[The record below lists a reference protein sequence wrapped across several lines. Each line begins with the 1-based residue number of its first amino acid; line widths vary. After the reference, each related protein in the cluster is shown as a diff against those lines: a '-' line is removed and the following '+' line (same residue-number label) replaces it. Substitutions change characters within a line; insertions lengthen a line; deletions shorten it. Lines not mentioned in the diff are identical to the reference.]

1 MECDL
6 KSLTIEEINELAL
19 KLGLEPYRARQIAQW
34 VFRHHAVSVDEMT
47 SLSKEIREKL
57 KRVAGISS
65 FAPVTIAASRDG
77 SKKYLFE
84 TADGY
89 GVETVLMPEKNHQTL
104 CISTQ
109 IGCSLGCRFCF
120 TGTLGFKR
128 NLSTAEILNQVS
140 AVLKA
145 EKSKEKLP
153 NLVFMGMGEP
163 LLNYE
168 NVLKSLKILLSSW
181 GFNFSHRK
189 ITVSTAGIT
198 PLIRQLAEDLPVN
211 LAISLN
217 APDDKIRSYL
227 MPVNKKYPLKQLLK
241 EARSFPVPSRKRITF
256 EYILIK
262 DVNDSPAHAE
272 ALARLLKNIP
282 CKINLIPFNEFPGT
296 SLQRPEDKR
305 ILQFQSIL
313 HNHHFTA
320 PIRMSKGSD
329 IVAACGQLG
338 GSINQERTSH
348 DAICT

>member
-1 MECDL
+1 MA
-6 KSLTIEEINELAL
+6 IEEIEALASS
-19 KLGLEPYRARQIAQW
+19 LGLETYRARQIAQW
-34 VFRHHAVSVDEMT
+34 VFRHHAVMVDEMT
-47 SLSKEIREKL
+47 SLSKEIRAKL
-57 KRVAGISS
+57 KEVACISS
-65 FAPVTIAASRDG
+65 LSIATIAASRDG
-77 SKKYLFE
+77 SKKYLFK
-84 TADGY
+84 TDDGC
-89 GVETVLMPEKNHQTL
+89 GVETVLMPEKTHQTL

-120 TGTLGFKR
+120 TGTLGLKR
-128 NLSTAEILNQVS
+128 NLTAAEILNQVS

-145 EKSKEKLP
+145 ENLKEKLP

-168 NVLKSLKILLSSW
+168 NVLRSLKILLSPW

-217 APDDKIRSYL
+217 APDDEIRSYL

-256 EYILIK
+256 EYILIN
-262 DVNDSPAHAE
+262 DINDSPAHAE

-282 CKINLIPFNEFPGT
+282 CKINLIPFNEYPGT
-296 SLQRPEDKR
+296 SFHRPEEKQVLR
-305 ILQFQSIL
+305 FQSIL
-313 HNHHFTA
+313 HNHNFTA

-338 GSINQERTSH
+338 GSIKAQR
-348 DAICT
+348 

>member
-1 MECDL
+1 MAIKE
-6 KSLTIEEINELAL
+6 IEALASA
-19 KLGLEPYRARQIAQW
+19 LGLETYRARQIAQW
-34 VFRHHAVSVDEMT
+34 VFRHHAVSIDEMT
-47 SLSKEIREKL
+47 SLSKEIRAKL
-57 KRVAGISS
+57 KEVAGISS
-65 FAPVTIAASRDG
+65 LAPDTIAASRDG
-77 SKKYLFE
+77 SKKYLFKTE
-84 TADGY
+84 DGH
-89 GVETVLMPEKNHQTL
+89 GVETVLMPEKTHQTL

-109 IGCSLGCRFCF
+109 IGCSLCCRFCF
-120 TGTLGFKR
+120 TGTLGLKR
-128 NLSTAEILNQVS
+128 NLTTAEILNQVS

-145 EKSKEKLP
+145 EKLKEKLP

-168 NVLKSLKILLSSW
+168 NVLKSLKILLSPWS
-181 GFNFSHRK
+181 FNFSHRK

-217 APDDKIRSYL
+217 APTDAIRSYL
-227 MPVNKKYPLKQLLK
+227 MPVNKKYPLKQLLQ

-262 DVNDSPAHAE
+262 EINDSPAHAE

-282 CKINLIPFNEFPGT
+282 CKINLIPFNEFPN
-296 SLQRPEDKR
+296 SRFQRPEDKR

-338 GSINQERTSH
+338 GSINKMGKQ
-348 DAICT
+348 IP

>member
-1 MECDL
+1 MSFMKCDL
-6 KSLTIEEINELAL
+6 KSLTIEEIEALAL

-140 AVLKA
+140 AALKA
-145 EKSKEKLP
+145 ENLKEKLP

-168 NVLKSLKILLSSW
+168 NVLKSLKILLSPW

-296 SLQRPEDKR
+296 SLQRPDDKR

-338 GSINQERTSH
+338 GSINTGRMR
-348 DAICT
+348 

>member
-1 MECDL
+1 MKCDL
-6 KSLTIEEINELAL
+6 KSLTIEEIEALAL

-65 FAPVTIAASRDG
+65 LAPVTIAASRDG
-77 SKKYLFE
+77 SKKYLFK

-109 IGCSLGCRFCF
+109 IGCPLGCRFCF
-120 TGTLGFKR
+120 TGTLGIKR

-145 EKSKEKLP
+145 ENLKEKLP
-153 NLVFMGMGEP
+153 NLVLMGMGEP

-168 NVLKSLKILLSSW
+168 SVLKSLKILLSPW

-262 DVNDSPAHAE
+262 DVNDSPALAE

-296 SLQRPEDKR
+296 SLQKPEDKR

-338 GSINQERTSH
+338 GSINSGK
-348 DAICT
+348 

>member
-1 MECDL
+1 
-6 KSLTIEEINELAL
+6 
-19 KLGLEPYRARQIAQW
+19 
-34 VFRHHAVSVDEMT
+34 MT
-47 SLSKEIREKL
+47 SLSKEIRAKL
-57 KRVAGISS
+57 KEVAGISS
-65 FAPVTIAASRDG
+65 LDPETIAASRDG
-77 SKKYLFE
+77 SKKYLFK
-84 TADGY
+84 TADGF
-89 GVETVLMPEKNHQTL
+89 GVETVLMPEKTHQTL

-120 TGTLGFKR
+120 TGTLGLKR
-128 NLSTAEILNQVS
+128 NLTTAEILNQVS
-140 AVLKA
+140 AVLKT
-145 EKSKEKLP
+145 EKFKEKLP

-168 NVLKSLKILLSSW
+168 NVLKSLKILLSPW

-189 ITVSTAGIT
+189 ITVSTAGIP

-217 APDDKIRSYL
+217 APDDEIRSYL

-262 DVNDSPAHAE
+262 EVNDSPAHAE

-282 CKINLIPFNEFPGT
+282 CKINLIPFNEYPGT
-296 SLQRPEDKR
+296 SFHRPEEKQVLR
-305 ILQFQSIL
+305 FQSIL

-338 GSINQERTSH
+338 ESIKAQR
-348 DAICT
+348 